1 MSVTISDHDFD
12 MSNNSVI
19 HEDVLMNDEFK
30 DQEGFLNLNFDDV
43 IKTDDQSLDKKRRM
57 MLKGR
62 LDKRKLIGT
71 KP

>member
-1 MSVTISDHDFD
+1 
-12 MSNNSVI
+12 
-19 HEDVLMNDEFK
+19 MNDEFK